1 MESGSVTRTGGL
13 SLSTEQFDLLV
24 EVKCAPKS
32 KSISLS
38 ERDLSGIRVDPNSS
52 DIGALAVLNDH
63 SSYRCSMV
71 FIDIQ
76 DIPQS
81 MIGTTPKSELPPSS
95 DNATLAYISSRWE
108 DWILRSDAI
117 EKVFEDEHSRIS
129 DNIVHYLRI
138 KYAGSPLPPVKPT
151 KTRGMDVQRR
161 LNKLRAEGGVLH
173 EKPKKEGFLHQ
184 YILYHIISTD
194 ETLNCTR
201 HRNNPVG
208 VPDIEA
214 RINRLD

>member
-1 MESGSVTRTGGL
+1 MRVSP
-13 SLSTEQFDLLV
+13 EQFDLLV
-24 EVKCAPKS
+24 EVKSAPKS
-32 KSISLS
+32 TSISLS
-38 ERDLSGIRVDPNSS
+38 ERDLAGIRVDPNSS

-71 FIDIQ
+71 FIEIQ

-95 DNATLAYISSRWE
+95 DDATLAYISSRWD
-108 DWILRSDAI
+108 DWILRSGAI
-117 EKVFEDEHSRIS
+117 ETVFEDEHSRIS
-129 DNIVHYLRI
+129 ENIVHYLSREFG
-138 KYAGSPLPPVKPT
+138 GSPLPPVEHCN
-151 KTRGMDVQRR
+151 TRGMDVNRR
-161 LNKLRAEGGVLH
+161 LKRLRAEGGVLH
-173 EKPKKEGFLHQ
+173 GKPKKEGFLHQ
-184 YILYHIISTD
+184 YILYHIISSD
-194 ETLNCTR
+194 EALGCTR

>member
-1 MESGSVTRTGGL
+1 MSS
-13 SLSTEQFDLLV
+13 EQFDLLV
-24 EVKCAPKS
+24 EVKSAPKS
-32 KSISLS
+32 TSISLS
-38 ERDLSGIRVDPNSS
+38 ERDLAGIRVDPNSS

-71 FIDIQ
+71 FIEIQ

-81 MIGTTPKSELPPSS
+81 MIGTTAKSELPLGS
-95 DNATLAYISSRWE
+95 DSATLAYISSRWE
-108 DWILRSDAI
+108 DWILRSGAI
-117 EKVFEDEHSRIS
+117 ENVFEDEHSRIS
-129 DNIVHYLRI
+129 ENIEHYLRI
-138 KYAGSPLPPVKPT
+138 KYAGSSLPPVKST

-161 LNKLRAEGGVLH
+161 LKKLRAEGGVLN
-173 EKPKKEGFLHQ
+173 EKPALEGFLHQ

-194 ETLNCTR
+194 EELSCTR

-214 RINRLD
+214 RINRLE

>member
-1 MESGSVTRTGGL
+1 MSS
-13 SLSTEQFDLLV
+13 EQFDLLV
-24 EVKCAPKS
+24 EVKCAPIS
-32 KSISLS
+32 TSISLS
-38 ERDLSGIRVDPNSS
+38 ERDLAGIRVDLNSS

-63 SSYRCSMV
+63 SSYHCSMV
-71 FIDIQ
+71 FIEIQ

-81 MIGTTPKSELPPSS
+81 MIGTTAKSELPPSS
-95 DNATLAYISSRWE
+95 DDATLAYISSRWE
-108 DWILRSDAI
+108 DWILRSGAI
-117 EKVFEDEHSRIS
+117 ENVFEDEHSRIS
-129 DNIVHYLRI
+129 ENIEHYLRI
-138 KYAGSPLPPVKPT
+138 KYAGSSLPPVEST

-161 LNKLRAEGGVLH
+161 LKRLRSEGGTLH

-194 ETLNCTR
+194 GALGCTR

>member
-1 MESGSVTRTGGL
+1 MSS
-13 SLSTEQFDLLV
+13 EQFDLLV

-38 ERDLSGIRVDPNSS
+38 ERDLAGIRVDSNSS

-81 MIGTTPKSELPPSS
+81 MIGTTAKSELPLGS
-95 DNATLAYISSRWE
+95 DSATLTYISSRWE
-108 DWILRSDAI
+108 DWILRSGAI
-117 EKVFEDEHSRIS
+117 ENVFEDEHSRIS
-129 DNIVHYLRI
+129 ENIEHYLRV
-138 KYAGSPLPPVKPT
+138 KYAGSSLPPVPPT

-161 LNKLRAEGGVLH
+161 LKRLRSEGGVLH

-184 YILYHIISTD
+184 YILYHIISND
-194 ETLNCTR
+194 EALGCTR

>member
-1 MESGSVTRTGGL
+1 VSS
-13 SLSTEQFDLLV
+13 EQFDLLV

-32 KSISLS
+32 TSISLS
-38 ERDLSGIRVDPNSS
+38 ERDLAGIRVDSNSS

-71 FIDIQ
+71 FIEIQ

-81 MIGTTPKSELPPSS
+81 MIGTTAKSELPLGS
-95 DNATLAYISSRWE
+95 DSATLAYISSRWE
-108 DWILRSDAI
+108 DWILRSGAI
-117 EKVFEDEHSRIS
+117 ENLFEDEHSRIS
-129 DNIVHYLRI
+129 ENIEHYLRI
-138 KYAGSPLPPVKPT
+138 NYAGSSLPPVKSIN
-151 KTRGMDVQRR
+151 TRGMDVQRR
-161 LNKLRAEGGVLH
+161 LKRLRSEGGVLH

-194 ETLNCTR
+194 EALGCTR

>member
-1 MESGSVTRTGGL
+1 MSS
-13 SLSTEQFDLLV
+13 EQFDLLI
-24 EVKCAPKS
+24 EVKSAPKS
-32 KSISLS
+32 TSISLS
-38 ERDLSGIRVDPNSS
+38 ERDLAGIRVDPNST

-71 FIDIQ
+71 FIEIH

-81 MIGTTPKSELPPSS
+81 MIGTTPKSELPLGS
-95 DNATLAYISSRWE
+95 DSATLAYISSRWE
-108 DWILRSDAI
+108 DWILRGGAI
-117 EKVFEDEHSRIS
+117 ENVFEDEHSRIS
-129 DNIVHYLRI
+129 ENIVHYLTREFQ
-138 KYAGSPLPPVKPT
+138 GSPLPPVKHS

-161 LNKLRAEGGVLH
+161 LKRLRAEGGVLH
-173 EKPKKEGFLHQ
+173 GKPKKEGFLHQ

-194 ETLNCTR
+194 EALNCTR
-201 HRNNPVG
+201 HRNNPIG